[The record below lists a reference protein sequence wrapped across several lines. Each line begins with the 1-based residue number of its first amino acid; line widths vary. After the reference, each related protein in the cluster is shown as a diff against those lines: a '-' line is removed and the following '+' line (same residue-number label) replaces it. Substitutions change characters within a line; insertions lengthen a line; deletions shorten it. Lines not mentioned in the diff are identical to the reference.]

1 VAVVHC
7 EICFDK
13 NGIFCYNLLQKP
25 KEIMMGKKKYVVKL
39 TKKQQKKLRHLTRK
53 GEAKARQLTR
63 ARVLLL
69 SDENRHK
76 GAKSDDQICDI
87 LDVSLATIHRIRRQF
102 VEEGLS
108 EALDE
113 KPRSGR
119 PQLFS
124 GKDAAHV
131 TALACSDPPEGY
143 GRWSLRLLADKVVE
157 LGYVESISYRTVS
170 NMLKK
175 TTSLRT

>member
-1 VAVVHC
+1 VHC

-13 NGIFCYNLLQKP
+13 DTILCYYLLQKL
-25 KEIMMGKKKYVVKL
+25 KEIIMGKKKYVVKL
-39 TKKQQKKLRHLTRK
+39 TKKQQKKLRHLTRN

-69 SDENRHK
+69 SDENRKK

-102 VEEGLS
+102 VEEGFH

-143 GRWSLRLLADKVVE
+143 GRWSLRLLADKAVE

-170 NMLKK
+170 NILKK
-175 TTSLRT
+175 TNSLRT